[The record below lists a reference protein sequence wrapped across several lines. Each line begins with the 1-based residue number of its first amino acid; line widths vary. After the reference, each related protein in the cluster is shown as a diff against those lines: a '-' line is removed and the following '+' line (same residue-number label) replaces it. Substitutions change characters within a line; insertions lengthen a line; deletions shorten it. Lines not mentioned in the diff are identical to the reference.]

1 MNKKME
7 QYYEQLAQSTGLRF
21 DAESGALYGQQG
33 GFDLVVSAQ
42 NESTPR
48 SLMVSVSAQ
57 RPENLLAKEEVDQF
71 KKDNK
76 MVQGLVQN
84 GNVLTMSLKNTIN
97 QNKLQGNLSDALQA
111 LVHFLSTGGFQNC
124 CQACGKTGETNPCYF
139 SGRYLHL
146 CSDCFTA
153 LQKNETM
160 NQERKKSKNENLI
173 GGMAGAL
180 IGSLLG
186 VACILIL
193 KQLGYVASISGVV
206 MAFCTLKGYEL
217 LGGKLTK
224 KGIII
229 SIVLMLVMT
238 FIGDWVDWAILIT
251 REVGTDFVTAF
262 RVFPMF
268 LQNQMIESTVY
279 WGNLVLLYVFLLIGA
294 VPTIST
300 SLKNKENEGRI
311 YCLGKNTPQL

>member
-21 DAESGALYGQQG
+21 DAESGALYGQRG
-33 GFDLVVSAQ
+33 GFDLVVSAK
-42 NESTPR
+42 NVSSPC

-76 MVQGLVQN
+76 MVEGLVQN
-84 GNVLTMSLKNTIN
+84 GNVLTMFLKNTIN

-111 LVHFLSTGGFQNC
+111 LVHFLSTGRFQNC
-124 CQACGKTGETNPCYF
+124 CQTCGKTGETNSCYS

-146 CSDCFTA
+146 CTDCFA
-153 LQKNETM
+153 SLQKNKTM
-160 NQERKKSKNENLI
+160 NQEQKESENLI
-173 GGMAGAL
+173 GGIAGAL

-186 VACILIL
+186 VACIIIL

-217 LGGKLTK
+217 LGDKLTK
-224 KGIII
+224 KGIVI

-294 VPTIST
+294 VPIISG
-300 SLKNKENEGRI
+300 SLKDKKNEGRI
-311 YCLGKNTPQL
+311 YCLGKNTPAL